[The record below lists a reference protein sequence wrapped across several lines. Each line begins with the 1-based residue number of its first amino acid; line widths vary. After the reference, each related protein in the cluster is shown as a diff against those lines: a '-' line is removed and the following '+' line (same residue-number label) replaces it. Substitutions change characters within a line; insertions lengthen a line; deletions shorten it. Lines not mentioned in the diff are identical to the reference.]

1 MPTYV
6 EAETLDGEI
15 YRWVVDDT
23 VIEKLEALLGRPD
36 TIRI

>member
-15 YRWVVDDT
+15 FRWVVDDT
-23 VIEKLEALLGRPD
+23 VIDKLEELLGAPD
-36 TIRI
+36 TMKL